1 MGFLSWWQNNNTED
15 QQLSLTGESHSLA
28 RHERVDG
35 AIVNKDFQK
44 SVKNASGSDKTYPE
58 VIRVETEE
66 LFDCTVEELYASTNS
81 RKGNRS
87 SLPKEAQTAYIANEI
102 RATYELDAAS
112 DSYSHDPDERHGQ
125 TVEQVKA
132 TSKQTRKWLPW

>member
-44 SVKNASGSDKTYPE
+44 SVKNVGGTKATHRE
-58 VIRVETEE
+58 AVETETEE
-66 LFDCTVEELYASTNS
+66 LFGCGTAKLYQETGG
-81 RKGNRS
+81 RKGDRS

-125 TVEQVKA
+125 IVEQVKA

>member
-1 MGFLSWWQNNNTED
+1 
-15 QQLSLTGESHSLA
+15 LTGESHSLA

-44 SVKNASGSDKTYPE
+44 SVKDASGSDKTYPE

-66 LFDCTVEELYASTNS
+66 LFDCTVEELYAGTNS
-81 RKGNRS
+81 RKGNRA

-102 RATYELDAAS
+102 RATHELNAAS
-112 DSYSHDPDERHGQ
+112 SSYSHDPDERHGQ
-125 TVEQVKA
+125 TVEQVKE